1 MAKEKNKL
9 KAMQEMVKTKQ
20 GDLSQA
26 LEYSKIN
33 DMENRLQEL
42 KIAQVQTDKQLHML
56 EGLRKKQIHC
66 IENHNKRDE
75 RDMQ

>member
-42 KIAQVQTDKQLHML
+42 KIA
-56 EGLRKKQIHC
+56 
-66 IENHNKRDE
+66 
-75 RDMQ
+75 